1 MAFTSK
7 ISSVI
12 KGAVKNK
19 IANSIGN
26 AMSGFSQGQFQAT
39 KQAAK
44 LLNKSP
50 LEIENIN
57 PTSHMKENPYSYGT
71 VFYPQETS
79 NLGDGHYIIFDVIM
93 HNSSKFKNTSFN
105 SSRIATSTG
114 GAAGGGGRVGEYG
127 FSSKSQRSVQEIKKA
142 GLAATQ
148 RVQGVKSGL
157 NEKTPTHSFIS
168 DSMILYTP
176 APSLKFTYSTTYEN
190 LETGVAGLLG
200 QTVGNIRDAKDFIS
214 SLKSAGSGMKDAISA
229 VGRKALFGAASLLP
243 GFENAEA
250 AYDKAKGQAF
260 NPQME
265 VVFKSVPFRT
275 FEFPFE
281 FAPKNPAEKDSMHKI
296 INMFKFHMLPEYQG
310 TTKGFFNVPSE
321 FQITYMYREERNTYI
336 PRISRCVLN
345 NMTVDYA
352 PEGVIS
358 SFIPDEQGAPT
369 TYGTMNLSFTETEIM
384 TKERIADGY

>member
-12 KGAVKNK
+12 KGTIKNQ
-19 IANSIGN
+19 ISGAIGN
-26 AMSGFSQGQFQAT
+26 AISGFAQGQFQTAKT
-39 KQAAK
+39 AAK

-71 VFYPQETS
+71 VYYPQETS
-79 NLGDGHYIIFDVIM
+79 NLADGHYIIFDVIM

-105 SSRIATSTG
+105 SSRIATNSNNL
-114 GAAGGGGRVGEYG
+114 VGEYG
-127 FSSKSQRSVQEIKKA
+127 YSSKSQKSVQSIKKA

-176 APSLKFTYSTTYEN
+176 SPSLKFTYNATYETPD
-190 LETGVAGLLG
+190 TGIAGLMG
-200 QTVGNIRDAKDFIS
+200 MGGMDFGSMAGFID
-214 SLKSAGSGMKDAISA
+214 SLKGAADGMKDAIPA
-229 VGRKALFGAASLLP
+229 LGRKALFGAASLLP

-265 VVFKSVPFRT
+265 VVFKSVPFRN

-281 FAPKNPAEKDSMHKI
+281 FAPKNPKEKDSMHKI
-296 INMFKFHMLPEYQG
+296 INMFKFHMMPEYQG
-310 TTKGFFNVPSE
+310 TSKGYFNTPSE
-321 FQITYMYREERNTYI
+321 FQITYAYRENKNNYI
-336 PRISRCVLN
+336 PTISRCMLTSCN
-345 NMTVDYA
+345 VDYA
-352 PEGVIS
+352 PDS
-358 SFIPDEQGAPT
+358 KFHTFYPDSEGAPPVAT
-369 TYGTMNLSFTETEIM
+369 TMELTFTELEIM
-384 TKERIADGY
+384 TKETIAQGY

>member
-12 KGAVKNK
+12 KGAVKNQ

-26 AMSGFSQGQFQAT
+26 AISGFAQGQFQAT

-57 PTSHMKENPYSYGT
+57 PTSHMKENPYQYGT

-93 HNSSKFKNTSFN
+93 HNSSKFKATNFN
-105 SSRIATSTG
+105 SSKITTNTNNL
-114 GAAGGGGRVGEYG
+114 VGEYG
-127 FSSKSQRSVQEIKKA
+127 YSSKSQKNVQAIKKA

-148 RVQGVKSGL
+148 RVGGVKSGL

-176 APSLKFTYSTTYEN
+176 APSMKFTYNATYEN
-190 LETGVAGLLG
+190 LDTGVAGLMGMGGL
-200 QTVGNIRDAKDFIS
+200 DFSSKAGFID
-214 SLKSAGSGMKDAISA
+214 SLKGAAAGMKDAIPA
-229 VGRKALFGAASLLP
+229 IGRKALFGAASLLP

-250 AYDKAKGQAF
+250 AYDKSKGQAF

-275 FEFPFE
+275 FDYPFE

-336 PRISRCVLN
+336 PKISRCVLN

-352 PEGVIS
+352 PENVIS
-358 SFIPDEQGAPT
+358 TFIPDEQGAPT
-369 TYGTMNLSFTETEIM
+369 TYATMNLSFTETEIM
-384 TKERIADGY
+384 TKERVADGY

>member
-12 KGAVKNK
+12 KGAVKNQ
-19 IANSIGN
+19 IGNSIGN
-26 AMSGFSQGQFQAT
+26 AISGFAQGQFQAT

-57 PTSHMKENPYSYGT
+57 PTSHMKENPYQYGT
-71 VFYPQETS
+71 VYYPQETS

-93 HNSSKFKNTSFN
+93 HNSSKFKATNFN
-105 SSRIATSTG
+105 SSKITTNTNNL
-114 GAAGGGGRVGEYG
+114 VGEYG
-127 FSSKSQRSVQEIKKA
+127 YSSKSQKNVQAIKAA

-148 RVQGVKSGL
+148 RVSGVKSGL

-176 APSLKFTYSTTYEN
+176 APSLKFTYNATYEN
-190 LETGVAGLLG
+190 LDTGIAGLMGMGGL
-200 QTVGNIRDAKDFIS
+200 DFSSKTKFIE
-214 SLKSAGSGMKDAISA
+214 SLKGAADGMKDAIPA
-229 VGRKALFGAASLLP
+229 IGRKALFGAASLLP

-336 PRISRCVLN
+336 PKISRCVLN

-352 PEGVIS
+352 PEGVVS
-358 SFIPDEQGAPT
+358 TFIPDEQGAPT

>member
-12 KGAVKNK
+12 KGAVKNQ

-26 AMSGFSQGQFQAT
+26 AISGFAQGQFQAT

-57 PTSHMKENPYSYGT
+57 PTSHMKENPYQYGT

-93 HNSSKFKNTSFN
+93 HNSSKFKATNFN
-105 SSRIATSTG
+105 SSKITTNTNNL
-114 GAAGGGGRVGEYG
+114 VGEYG
-127 FSSKSQRSVQEIKKA
+127 YSSKSQKNVQAIKKA

-148 RVQGVKSGL
+148 RVSGVKSGL

-176 APSLKFTYSTTYEN
+176 APSMKFTYNATYEN
-190 LETGVAGLLG
+190 LDTGVAGLMGMGGL
-200 QTVGNIRDAKDFIS
+200 DFSSKAGFID
-214 SLKSAGSGMKDAISA
+214 SLKGAAAGMKDAIPA
-229 VGRKALFGAASLLP
+229 IGRKALFGAASLLP

-250 AYDKAKGQAF
+250 AYDKSKGQAF

-275 FEFPFE
+275 FDYPFE

-336 PRISRCVLN
+336 PKISRCVLN

-352 PEGVIS
+352 PENVIS
-358 SFIPDEQGAPT
+358 TFIPDEQGAPT
-369 TYGTMNLSFTETEIM
+369 TYATMNLSFTETEIM
-384 TKERIADGY
+384 TKERVADGY